1 MKGKNVLPDV
11 EKENPEAFSQKGTKK
26 ILTEKESRGI
36 KEEDKILKNMCFDSF
51 YFRIKMI
58 FDRSGGIEPGI
69 KKVLKTSSTDRKES
83 N

>member
-26 ILTEKESRGI
+26 ILTEKELRGI

-51 YFRIKMI
+51 YF
-58 FDRSGGIEPGI
+58 
-69 KKVLKTSSTDRKES
+69 
-83 N
+83 

>member
-36 KEEDKILKNMCFDSF
+36 KEEDKILKNSVLIPF
-51 YFRIKMI
+51 YF
-58 FDRSGGIEPGI
+58 
-69 KKVLKTSSTDRKES
+69 
-83 N
+83 